1 MTQITKLNN
10 PQPSI
15 PNYLRD
21 TWIDK
26 HNKTSLKPIPLPTHW
41 DPSECSPNLKIQDG
55 LQLLYIGLGRNIW
68 DTGAVRA
75 NCPIPC
81 EAGIYYFEM
90 EVIDMGERGNIGLG
104 FGKKSCP
111 LTRMPGWEKDSI
123 GYHGDDGLVFF
134 ESPVGREYGA
144 LYSTGD
150 TAGCGVNFLNGTV
163 FFTKNGI
170 HLGIASTHIFDG
182 DIYPTVGLISP
193 NECVEMN
200 FGLKPF
206 KFDIDQ
212 YAKHAFADAENQKS
226 KIKKDS

>member
-26 HNKTSLKPIPLPTHW
+26 HNKTSISPYNYLRTGILASLEYIILKWRLSIWVNEGISVW
-41 DPSECSPNLKIQDG
+41 DL
-55 LQLLYIGLGRNIW
+55 
-68 DTGAVRA
+68 
-75 NCPIPC
+75 
-81 EAGIYYFEM
+81 
-90 EVIDMGERGNIGLG
+90 ER
-104 FGKKSCP
+104 KSCP

-150 TAGCGVNFLNGTV
+150 TAGC
-163 FFTKNGI
+163 
-170 HLGIASTHIFDG
+170 IASTHIFDG

-212 YAKHAFADAENQKS
+212 YAKHAFTDAENQKS